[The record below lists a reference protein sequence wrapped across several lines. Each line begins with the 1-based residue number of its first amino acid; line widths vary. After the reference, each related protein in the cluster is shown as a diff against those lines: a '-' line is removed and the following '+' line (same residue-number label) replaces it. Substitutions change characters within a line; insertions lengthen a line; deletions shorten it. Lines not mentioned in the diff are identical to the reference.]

1 MASKIQPSDHAMY
14 NFSSQSQKWAFIRK
28 HWPIY
33 VISLP
38 GIIYFLLFKYIPLFG
53 SVIAFQNY
61 NIFKGIKGSDWVG
74 LEHFQRMFAYTDFLQ
89 ILKNTILI
97 GIYDMCFAFPIPI
110 VLALLINEV
119 RIMAYKRIV
128 QTVVYM
134 PHFLS
139 WVIVG
144 GIVVGV
150 LSPSTGI
157 VNHLLSLFG
166 VEPIYFLG
174 ENSYIRTILISS
186 GIWKDSGWGT
196 IIYLAAIAGIN
207 PDLYEAAQIDG
218 ASRIRQVF
226 AITIP
231 SILPT
236 IVILFLLQIGNFLD
250 FGFERVFVF
259 LNPLNNENGEIIDTF
274 VYRAGLVDRQYSY
287 TTAIGLF
294 KSVVGLMLIMISNMF
309 SKKMTGEGLY

>member
-1 MASKIQPSDHAMY
+1 MATKIQPSDRTLYH
-14 NFSSQSQKWAFIRK
+14 FSSQSQKWAFIKK

-33 VISLP
+33 VISIP
-38 GIIYFLLFKYIPLFG
+38 GIIYFLLFKYVPLFG

-61 NIFKGIKGSDWVG
+61 NIFKGIKGSPWVG
-74 LEHFQRMFAYTDFLQ
+74 FENFQKMFAYTEFLQ

-97 GIYDMCFAFPIPI
+97 GLYDLIFAFPVPI
-110 VLALLINEV
+110 ILALLINEV
-119 RIMAYKRIV
+119 RLLVYKRIV
-128 QTVVYM
+128 QTVVYL

-139 WVIVG
+139 WIIVG
-144 GIVVGV
+144 GVVVGV

-157 VNHLLSLFG
+157 VNHVLSLFG

-186 GIWKDSGWGT
+186 GVWKDSGWGT

-207 PDLYEAAQIDG
+207 PDLYEASQIDG
-218 ASRIRQVF
+218 ASRLRQVF
-226 AITIP
+226 SITVP

-236 IVILFLLQIGNFLD
+236 IVILFLLHIGNFLD

-294 KSVVGLMLIMISNMF
+294 KSVVGLALLMITNTF
-309 SKKMTGEGLY
+309 SKKTTGEGLY